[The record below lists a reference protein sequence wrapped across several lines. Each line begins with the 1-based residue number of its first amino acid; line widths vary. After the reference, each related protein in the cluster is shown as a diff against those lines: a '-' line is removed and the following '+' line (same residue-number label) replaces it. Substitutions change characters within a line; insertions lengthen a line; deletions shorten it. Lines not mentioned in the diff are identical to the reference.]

1 MNIFNNF
8 IAEEARIIF
17 FHIQILEVEHD
28 TMIKGEAIAVI
39 MIIMMMAKA
48 VILITIILILS
59 ILTQDLH
66 MGNNLILCS

>member
-1 MNIFNNF
+1 
-8 IAEEARIIF
+8 
-17 FHIQILEVEHD
+17 
-28 TMIKGEAIAVI
+28 MIKGEAIAVI